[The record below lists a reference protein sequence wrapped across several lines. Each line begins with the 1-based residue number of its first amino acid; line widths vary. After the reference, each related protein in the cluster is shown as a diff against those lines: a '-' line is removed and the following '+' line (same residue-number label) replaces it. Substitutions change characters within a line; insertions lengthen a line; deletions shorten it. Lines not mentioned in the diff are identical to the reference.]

1 MKRDGLKTESTPNP
15 SGKTTSTLSVL
26 RQVRMS
32 RWVGISSL
40 IIRFC
45 ACLDGTKTFLFLVLV
60 LVLQPCL
67 KYFCREY
74 TSSASSVKRHKF
86 MLTTCTRLILF
97 TLFYFCFSI
106 SFLFSFEGLAGKPFW
121 RLECQA
127 YSFLFLDGHI
137 SESLCWN
144 FSPAHIIVQRTILHN
159 RFYLLK

>member
-1 MKRDGLKTESTPNP
+1 MKRDGLKTGSTPNP

-60 LVLQPCL
+60 LVLQLCL

-97 TLFYFCFSI
+97 SLFYFCFQFLSFFHSKVWQVNHFGDLSVKLIRFCSSMDTFRNLCVEI
-106 SFLFSFEGLAGKPFW
+106 SP
-121 RLECQA
+121 
-127 YSFLFLDGHI
+127 
-137 SESLCWN
+137 
-144 FSPAHIIVQRTILHN
+144 LHT
-159 RFYLLK
+159 L

>member
-1 MKRDGLKTESTPNP
+1 MKRDGLKTGSTPNP

-32 RWVGISSL
+32 RRVGISSL

-60 LVLQPCL
+60 LVLQLCL

-121 RLECQA
+121 RLEC
-127 YSFLFLDGHI
+127 
-137 SESLCWN
+137 
-144 FSPAHIIVQRTILHN
+144 
-159 RFYLLK
+159 